1 MKIIIKRL
9 SVEYEVDWRTWWTNI
24 SKWPEF
30 EGRVSSMQSC
40 EGPELHGMGLKW
52 LQGNIRKNRQERG
65 D

>member
-9 SVEYEVDWRTWWTNI
+9 SVEYEVDWRMWRTNI

-30 EGRVSSMQSC
+30 EGRVSSMQSW

-52 LQGNIRKNRQERG
+52 QQGNIRKK
-65 D
+65 